1 MFYFGYKQQLI
12 DMKIEEHELNSISL
26 ENYLFLFFNY
36 VNGKNEEIINLSI
49 LEQKIPS
56 SFIHIK
62 KTYYNIEK

>member
-56 SFIHIK
+56 SIIHIK